1 MLHGGGGITTMKN
14 TLKTLLI
21 LCGLLLAASMSFGQ
35 TILTHT
41 TLSAAVASSSTTF
54 ITLTSATGVT
64 ANNTALFVA
73 DGLGEAMFVN
83 SVNGSTIGVTRGYQS
98 LGKARPHISGAL
110 VFVAP
115 MSGGYP
121 SAINTV
127 APTGSCTR
135 TNIPYLPVI
144 SVGLGGAPALISDCL
159 GGTWVNGNIPATGMS
174 QTIVNSPPVGGAVL
188 TGIGT
193 STTTTNTSMYCTE
206 FDLPYSRLVTGLG
219 WLNGT
224 ATANGH
230 RNAILYDAAGY
241 LLANTG
247 STTTT
252 GTASQFQRIA
262 LTTSYFAVG
271 PAVYFVCSQAQSST
285 DTLNLI
291 VTADGNAGVLTQIYT
306 GQTYGTVPATI
317 TPPTAYTTAQG
328 PYFEIY

>member
-1 MLHGGGGITTMKN
+1 MKN

-83 SVNGSTIGVTRGYQS
+83 SVNGTTIGVTRGYQS

-135 TNIPYLPVI
+135 TSIPYLPVI
-144 SVGLGGAPALISDCL
+144 SVGLGGSPALISDCL
-159 GGTWVNGNIPATGMS
+159 GGTWVNGPITAQGMAP
-174 QTIVNSPPVGGAVL
+174 TVVLNVSPGNVL
-188 TGIGT
+188 YTSINTNGT
-193 STTTTNTSMYCTE
+193 TLTANDIYCTE
-206 FDLPYSRLVTGLG
+206 IDLPANRLSTGMAV
-219 WLNGT
+219 LNGT
-224 ATANGH
+224 SVATDH
-230 RNAILYDAAGY
+230 HQYLLYDATGN
-241 LLANTG
+241 LIANTA
-247 STTTT
+247 STTSF
-252 GTASQFQRIA
+252 GSASEYGQVA
-262 LTTSYFAVG
+262 WTTSYYLVG
-271 PAVYFVCSQAQSST
+271 PAKYYGCFWSNGT
-285 DTLNLI
+285 
-291 VTADGNAGVLTQIYT
+291 TATVRMLLTQVNDFLPAGLIST
-306 GQTYGTVPATI
+306 ATYGTIPSTI
-317 TPPTAYTTAQG
+317 TVPTTFTTAQG
-328 PYFEIY
+328 AYSYIY